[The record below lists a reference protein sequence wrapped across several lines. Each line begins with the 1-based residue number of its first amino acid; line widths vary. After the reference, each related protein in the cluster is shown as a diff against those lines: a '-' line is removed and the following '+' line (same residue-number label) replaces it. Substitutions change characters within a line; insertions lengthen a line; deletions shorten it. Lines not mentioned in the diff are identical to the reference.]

1 MQVYTTVLY
10 TLVGLA
16 KFIGMLAFGVGLG
29 WLMLDAYKSSTKP
42 WQTQVMFL
50 AGFFAFLI
58 VLALHVH
65 VGLGGFG
72 IGFAVAVF
80 MWGLPR
86 KPKTEE

>member
-50 AGFFAFLI
+50 VGFFALLI
-58 VLALHVH
+58 VLALRVH

-80 MWGLPR
+80 WWGLPR
-86 KPKTEE
+86 KPKAEE